1 VITCHFCSSE
11 ARQVVL
17 GLSYFEVE
25 KLFQHP
31 LAPILAHGNLFYSD
45 RFPPDTLTRP
55 NRLLDLQIKILEH
68 IKAKGGSA
76 ALEELANL
84 ESSDIPLEKRR
95 AHAYSAVSPLVSM
108 GLLREE
114 KIISKKGDQIEARH
128 SFYLCADVAVF
139 SVEIEGF
146 RLWLQKTAENLA
158 ETATEAVLDKLDAA
172 ETPPTLAKTF
182 LSAKMFA
189 PETVETSVG
198 AIRLKPKEVEQS

>member
-1 VITCHFCSSE
+1 
-11 ARQVVL
+11 L

-45 RFPPDTLTRP
+45 KFPPDTLTRP

-68 IKAKGGSA
+68 IKAKGGSET
-76 ALEELANL
+76 LEELSNL

-95 AHAYSAVSPLVSM
+95 VHAYSAVSPLVSM

-114 KIISKKGDQIEARH
+114 KIITKKRDQIDARH
-128 SFYLCADVAVF
+128 CFYLCGDVAIF

-146 RLWLQKTAENLA
+146 RLWLQQKTAENLA
-158 ETATEAVLDKLDAA
+158 ETATEAVLDKLDAVD
-172 ETPPTLAKTF
+172 TPPTLAKTF

-189 PETVETSVG
+189 PEETVETPLGTVK
-198 AIRLKPKEVEQS
+198 LKPKEFEQP